1 MKAIRQPPAVGY
13 DGVQALASRALAVN
27 EAAIDLISNRE
38 GKPTPDLQVYV
49 AMQLFRASFDHGRGM
64 LYLLAANPQD
74 MAGPALALHRSQ
86 TENFLRGAY
95 LGFMAKPEV
104 VDDFLENDEGVRE
117 PKDDGGA
124 LQVIGPLRLAKR
136 VEALITELSSPDVG
150 DPSLETM
157 VKNAWKPLCGMVHGG
172 KAVHALYQ
180 DHQGEIGCAIPAP
193 HLVPFIANS
202 MALSNF
208 ALLLSLSK
216 IYGENEI
223 DPSSSFTKAFL
234 AFLEMHQDVTP
245 RKT

>member
-1 MKAIRQPPAVGY
+1 MNASRQPPSVRY
-13 DGVQALASRALAVN
+13 DDVQALAGRALAVN
-27 EAAIDLISNRE
+27 EAAIHYISNRE
-38 GKPTPDLQVYV
+38 GRPKPDLQVYV

-64 LYLLAANPQD
+64 LHLLAASPQD

-86 TENFLRGAY
+86 IENFLRGAY

-124 LQVIGPLRLAKR
+124 LRVIGPLRLAKR
-136 VEALITELSSPDVG
+136 VETLITELSSPDVG

-157 VKNAWKPLCGMVHGG
+157 VMNAWKPLCGMVHGG

-180 DHQGEIGCAIPAP
+180 DHQGEIGCTIPAP
-193 HLVPFIANS
+193 QLVPFIANS

-208 ALLLSLSK
+208 ALFLALSK
-216 IYGENEI
+216 IYFENEI
-223 DPSSSFTKAFL
+223 DPSSSFTKAFIE
-234 AFLEMHQDVTP
+234 FLKMHQGFTP
-245 RKT
+245 RRA